1 MESTIYKY
9 DVLGLMSGTS
19 LDGLDMVCVRFSL
32 VGERWS
38 FRILASETV
47 GYTEEWRNRLSR
59 LFGADGAELAA
70 AHAAFGRFS
79 GECVAGFVRR
89 NALEPLLVASHG
101 HTVFHQPE
109 RGFTLQ
115 IGDGGALAEA
125 CGLPV
130 VSDFR
135 VQDVALGGQ
144 GAPLVPVGDA
154 LLFPE
159 YDACLN
165 IGGISNISFQ
175 EGERRIAFD
184 ISPAN
189 QLFNFLAGKRG
200 LAYDKEG
207 ALAACGKV
215 DGRLLARMNALGY
228 YSVPY
233 PKSLGREWVE
243 AELLPL
249 LDASE
254 LPLEDLM
261 ATAVEHS
268 AIQISSVIRE
278 RHLRRVLL
286 TGGGAKN
293 TFLRQRMAALAP
305 DAAFVLPDDEL
316 VDYKEALVFAFLGL
330 LRWLER
336 PNCLRSVTG
345 ASRDHC
351 AGAVWMP

>member
-1 MESTIYKY
+1 METISY
-9 DVLGLMSGTS
+9 DVVGLMSGTS
-19 LDGLDMVCVRFSL
+19 LDGLDMACVRFSQAE
-32 VGERWS
+32 GRWQ
-38 FRILASETV
+38 FRMLAAETVDYPEAWRQRLAS
-47 GYTEEWRNRLSR
+47 LAQ
-59 LFGADGAELAA
+59 ADGEELAA
-70 AHAAFGRFS
+70 AHAAFGRYS
-79 GECVAGFVRR
+79 GECVAAFVRR
-89 NALEPLLVASHG
+89 NRLEPLLVASHG

-207 ALAACGKV
+207 ALAACGNV
-215 DGRLLARMNALGY
+215 DERLLARMNELGY
-228 YSVPY
+228 YSAPY

-254 LPLEDLM
+254 LPLEDRM

-268 AIQISSVIRE
+268 AIQITSVIRE
-278 RHLRRVLL
+278 RQLRRVLL
-286 TGGGAKN
+286 TG
-293 TFLRQRMAALAP
+293 
-305 DAAFVLPDDEL
+305 
-316 VDYKEALVFAFLGL
+316 
-330 LRWLER
+330 
-336 PNCLRSVTG
+336 
-345 ASRDHC
+345 
-351 AGAVWMP
+351 